1 MSMDLAKKTFSTA
14 PEYLL
19 AGATI
24 PITTATKEAAADLTK
39 GAPVKLN
46 SSGKAAKITASGGS
60 VDTTGIYGIV
70 ADDAASGDDV
80 VIYLTGEFFTD
91 ALVLED
97 DVTAADIEVALR
109 DIGIFLK
116 ESVNP

>member
-1 MSMDLAKKTFSTA
+1 M
-14 PEYLL
+14 
-19 AGATI
+19 
-24 PITTATKEAAADLTK
+24 
-39 GAPVKLN
+39 
-46 SSGKAAKITASGGS
+46 
-60 VDTTGIYGIV
+60 DTTGIYGIV

-80 VIYLTGEFFTD
+80 VIYLTGEFITD

-97 DVTAADIEVALR
+97 VVTAADIEVALR